1 MKILHKILD
10 QFIKDGFPVKIES
23 MKDLDIIIKNCL
35 VLQDAPSEV
44 IKQDTVNVNIGAD
57 SLFDDELMKKIIKE
71 EEEARKL
78 RAKKNDS

>member
-44 IKQDTVNVNIGAD
+44 IKQDTVNVNIGAE

-78 RAKKNDS
+78 RAKKNES